1 MKDILE
7 KVKEELDNIP
17 MSYEMIKIIDENFI
31 KDVIESDLEGD
42 KLGAL
47 RVNKTLGFLSKY
59 LKVLKECYSK
69 SSECFYVIYPMM
81 WSSEIE
87 KIEKWIDDANAQVK
101 KEMSKFRKECPNPS
115 KEQQDSINEQLK
127 DFQGELD
134 KAYAKIAE
142 IENKQ
147 KNYDLFRAVNDELKN
162 IIDLDGDNNMT
173 EEADRIQRFFD
184 KLFYDDGNILH
195 PTEKSGTLAGML
207 FYSRLNK
214 IYEEHEEYHDICLEK
229 LLAQLDD

>member
-1 MKDILE
+1 MKDISE

-42 KLGAL
+42 ELGAL

-59 LKVLKECYSK
+59 LKVLKECYLK
-69 SSECFYVIYPMM
+69 SLQANFFFPMICEF
-81 WSSEIE
+81 EIE

-101 KEMSKFRKECPNPS
+101 KEMRKFRKECPNPS

-134 KAYAKIAE
+134 KAYAKISE
-142 IENKQ
+142 LENKQ

-184 KLFYDDGNILH
+184 KIFYDDGNILH